1 MAKLRVLTNLFS
13 SHKNRT
19 GNEHEDRDQFK
30 CKAGGVFL
38 GEGVGGG
45 GLDLLNCTL
54 AQFNSE
60 DWIPI
65 LGLLSLNLHGFSALF
80 HCTSHARI
88 SPQGHANNYSA
99 KL

>member
-1 MAKLRVLTNLFS
+1 MRTETSLNVKQVVFS
-13 SHKNRT
+13 WGR
-19 GNEHEDRDQFK
+19 
-30 CKAGGVFL
+30 GGR
-38 GEGVGGG
+38 GWGGG